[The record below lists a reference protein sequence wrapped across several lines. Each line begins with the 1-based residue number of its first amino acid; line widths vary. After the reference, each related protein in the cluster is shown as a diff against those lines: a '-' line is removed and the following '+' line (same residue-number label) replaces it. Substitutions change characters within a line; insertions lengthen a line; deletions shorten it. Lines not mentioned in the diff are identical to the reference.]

1 LTSAHRRRQ
10 AAGKEEPFM
19 AWLES
24 APAATG
30 GPGIEP
36 RWTHSAKD
44 VVATAYSTPS
54 RLWFTVSGGVMS
66 EVYYPTIDK
75 PQIRDMQY
83 LVTDGSTFFHDV
95 HRHMDAQTEYVDDC
109 GLGVRIINADRGG
122 RYRIVSEV
130 ICDPHMPCLLANTRL
145 EGADPDF
152 LRKLRLFVMLAPHLE
167 VGGWGN
173 TCNFVSIAGHDFLSA
188 HKGETWLALGATV
201 PFVQRS
207 CGFVGT
213 SDGWTE
219 LSDHFDLR
227 NHFASASNG
236 NVALTAEIDLSR
248 GYVFTLGLGFGRN
261 LHRAVTTLFQS
272 LGLPFPQHKT
282 RFFEQWARA
291 CKDFLPLGKHSG
303 DSGRLYHKSRELIL
317 AHEDKNYPGAIIAS
331 LSIPWGEIKGD
342 EDLGGYHLVWTRDMV
357 NSATGL
363 MACGDLATPLRAL
376 IYLAC
381 SQRADGGFPQ
391 NFWIDG
397 EPYWNGVQL
406 DEVAF
411 PIMLAWRLHKAGGLA
426 DFDPYPMVRSAAQ
439 FLIRNGPATPQERWE
454 ENSGYSPSTLA
465 SNIAALICAACFA
478 RERGDS
484 ATAAYLEDYADFLE
498 THLEAWT
505 VTKQGFL
512 IPGIRRHY
520 IRINPV
526 EVKDTDPDE
535 DPDHTYVLVHNRG
548 PGQRALFPAA
558 EIVDPGFL
566 ELVRYGVRLPG
577 DPLIEDSLRVVDKVL
592 KVDFPAGP
600 AWRRYTHD
608 GYGQRD
614 DGSAFDVWG
623 VGRPWPLLT
632 GERAHYERAAG
643 RDISAL
649 IRAIEG
655 FAIRTQLLPE
665 QVWDKPDIPP
675 LRLFFG
681 KPTGSAM
688 PLMWAHAEYIK
699 LLRSC
704 TDGRTFDLIPEVAER
719 FRPSRKRCEI
729 EIWKFN
735 RRVRSVPAG
744 TKLRVQSHLGFM
756 LHWTDNEWR
765 DAHDTHSSPT
775 AVGLEYVDIDVPES
789 ARIPLRFTF
798 FWPEANRWEG
808 RDYVVEVGPPV
819 SG

>member
-1 LTSAHRRRQ
+1 
-10 AAGKEEPFM
+10 M
-19 AWLES
+19 AIIEDS
-24 APAATG
+24 PRAFGA
-30 GPGIEP
+30 PGIPP
-36 RWTHSAKD
+36 RWTHSAKE
-44 VVATAYSTPS
+44 VVGTAYATPS
-54 RLWFTVSGGVMS
+54 RLWFTVSGGVMN

-83 LVTDGSTFFHDV
+83 LVTDGETFFHDI
-95 HRHMDAQTEYVDDC
+95 HRHMDAHTEYIGDC
-109 GLGVRIINADRGG
+109 GLGVRIINSDREG
-122 RYRIVSEV
+122 RYRLVIEI
-130 ICDPHMPCLLANTRL
+130 ICDPHQPCALVNTRL
-145 EGADPDF
+145 EGSEPEF
-152 LRKLRLFVMLAPHLE
+152 LRKLRLFVLLAPHLD

-173 TCNFVSIAGHDFLSA
+173 TCNFASIAGHQFLSA
-188 HKGETWLALGATV
+188 HKDNTWLALGATV

-207 CGFVGT
+207 CGYVGS

-219 LSDHFDLR
+219 LSDHFNLQ
-227 NHFASASNG
+227 NHFASASAG
-236 NVALTAEIDLSR
+236 NVAITAEIDLTG
-248 GYVFTLGLGFGRN
+248 GYEFTLGLAFGHN

-272 LGLPFPQHKT
+272 LGQPFSQHKT

-291 CKDFLPLGKHSG
+291 CKDFLPLGKQSSDKGH
-303 DSGRLYHKSRELIL
+303 LYHKSRELIL
-317 AHEDKNYPGAIIAS
+317 AHEDKSFPGAIIAS

-363 MACGDLATPLRAL
+363 MACGDFTTALRAL

-397 EPYWNGVQL
+397 TPYWSGIQL

-411 PIMLAWRLHKAGGLA
+411 PIMLAWRLHKAGGLN
-426 DFDPYPMVRSAAQ
+426 DFDPYPMVRAAAQ
-439 FLIRNGPATPQERWE
+439 YLIRNGPVTPQERWE

-478 RERGDS
+478 REHSDP
-484 ATAAYLEDYADFLE
+484 ATASYLEDYADFLE
-498 THLEAWT
+498 THVEAWT
-505 VTKQGFL
+505 VTNQGFL
-512 IPGIRRHY
+512 IPDIHRHY
-520 IRINPV
+520 IRINPLDV
-526 EVKDTDPDE
+526 NDAEPDE

-566 ELVRYGVRLPG
+566 ELVRYGIRQPG

-592 KVDFPAGP
+592 KVDFKVGP

-614 DGSAFDVWG
+614 DGSAFEVWG

-632 GERAHYERAAG
+632 GERAHYELAAG
-643 RDISAL
+643 RDVTPL

-655 FAIRTQLLPE
+655 FATTTRLLPE
-665 QVWDKPDIPP
+665 QVWDMTDIPRA
-675 LRLFFG
+675 LMFTG

-688 PLMWAHAEYIK
+688 PLMWAHGEYIK
-699 LLRSC
+699 LLRSRN
-704 TDGRTFDLIPEVAER
+704 DGRVFDLIPEVAER
-719 FRPSRKRCEI
+719 FQPGRKRPQI

-744 TKLRVQSHLGFM
+744 TKLRVQSHLPFM
-756 LHWTDNEWR
+756 LHWTSDEWL
-765 DAHDTHSSPT
+765 HLNDTRSSPT
-775 AVGLEYVDIDVPES
+775 AVGLEYVDIDIATSSHMP
-789 ARIPLRFTF
+789 IRFTF
-798 FWPEANRWEG
+798 FWPEQNHWEG
-808 RDYVVEVGPPV
+808 RDYKVDVRPPKP
-819 SG
+819 